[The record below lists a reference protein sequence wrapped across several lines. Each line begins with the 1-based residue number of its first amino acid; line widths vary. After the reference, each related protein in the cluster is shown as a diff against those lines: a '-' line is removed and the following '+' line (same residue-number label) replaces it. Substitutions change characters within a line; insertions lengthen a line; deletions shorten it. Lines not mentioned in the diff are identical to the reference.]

1 MEIKI
6 MDEKILKWFV
16 IAGFVI
22 AFLGSLWYFLAI
34 VFSLLA
40 EVKGWPALV
49 IIFMAII
56 CSLAVFNVLK
66 RLF

>member
-1 MEIKI
+1 

-16 IAGFVI
+16 YGIFGFGI
-22 AFLGSLWYFLAI
+22 IFGLIYFLI
-34 VFSLLA
+34 FVFSLLA

-49 IIFMAII
+49 IIFTAII
-56 CSLAVFNVLK
+56 CLLSVFNVLK